1 MKLRIRPNAILGLGA
16 LLHIFFPLIIFL
28 FLLYHFFIL
37 YFLKM
42 INIIMYMYDQN
53 IKSESKQTKLHQ
65 CFPIVKLTCYFT
77 RSLKNMRNNRK
88 LFIAPPILLW
98 LSFLSFLHIMHPL
111 PYKCAKIPKRAILFL
126 LTILLNEWMSS
137 KTKLQVPIINYIIEY
152 NCNETYCN
160 K

>member
-1 MKLRIRPNAILGLGA
+1 MKAVQHTRQNFNTMKLRIRPNAILGLGA

-77 RSLKNMRNNRK
+77 RAPHLLKSYTQVIEKYEKQQKAFHCSSDFTMTVLSLISSHYASTPLQMCKD
-88 LFIAPPILLW
+88 PQE
-98 LSFLSFLHIMHPL
+98 SHIVL
-111 PYKCAKIPKRAILFL
+111 VDNTLK
-126 LTILLNEWMSS
+126 
-137 KTKLQVPIINYIIEY
+137 
-152 NCNETYCN
+152 
-160 K
+160 